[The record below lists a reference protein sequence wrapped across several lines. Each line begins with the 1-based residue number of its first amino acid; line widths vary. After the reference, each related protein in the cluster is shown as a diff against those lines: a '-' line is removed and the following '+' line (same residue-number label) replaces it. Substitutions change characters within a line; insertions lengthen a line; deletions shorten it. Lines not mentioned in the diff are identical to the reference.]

1 MKKIVIR
8 VVTYNQE
15 NVVGRALDSVLRQKD
30 WGLYRIVVSDD
41 CSTDHTW
48 NVLQMYHSKYPELI
62 DIYRNEHNLGMYENI
77 QKADSYV
84 PSCDLY
90 SGLAGDDEYCD
101 GYFEAIQNFIEQNH
115 IDTTELI
122 GIFSDWKSK
131 TPEGL
136 EVVHSQRMIESDYT
150 AFQLKIRTIISCRSL
165 FLTNAVKNSIKPT
178 IFGKGLRVAEA
189 NYDVQR
195 VLNIEKAYYIPRTTS
210 IYYTGIG
217 VSRKLNLKNSDY
229 LTTQNIEKWKSFI
242 ELYIKDERDLNYAN
256 YEITK
261 SQYLLEP
268 SWRKLSN
275 IIKYYNRGQLP
286 KCKEPLSSSLRL
298 FLALIKYK
306 LFFKSDN

>member
-122 GIFSDWKSK
+122 GIFSFW
-131 TPEGL
+131 
-136 EVVHSQRMIESDYT
+136 
-150 AFQLKIRTIISCRSL
+150 
-165 FLTNAVKNSIKPT
+165 
-178 IFGKGLRVAEA
+178 
-189 NYDVQR
+189 
-195 VLNIEKAYYIPRTTS
+195 
-210 IYYTGIG
+210 
-217 VSRKLNLKNSDY
+217 
-229 LTTQNIEKWKSFI
+229 
-242 ELYIKDERDLNYAN
+242 
-256 YEITK
+256 
-261 SQYLLEP
+261 
-268 SWRKLSN
+268 
-275 IIKYYNRGQLP
+275 
-286 KCKEPLSSSLRL
+286 
-298 FLALIKYK
+298 
-306 LFFKSDN
+306 